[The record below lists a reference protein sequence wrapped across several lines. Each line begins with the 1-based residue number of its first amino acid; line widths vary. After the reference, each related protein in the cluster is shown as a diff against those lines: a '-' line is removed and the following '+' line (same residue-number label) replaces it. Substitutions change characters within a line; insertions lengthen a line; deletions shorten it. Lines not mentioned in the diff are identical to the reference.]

1 MTKLQLL
8 EHEVKKLNRPRLAMF
23 RNWFHKFDAVAW
35 DRQVEGDVRSGK
47 LGNLAGQAIADHRI
61 GRTREL

>member
-8 EHEVKKLNRPRLAMF
+8 EHEVKKLKRPHLAVF

-47 LGNLAGQAIADHRI
+47 LDTLARQAIADHRA
-61 GRTREL
+61 GKTREL